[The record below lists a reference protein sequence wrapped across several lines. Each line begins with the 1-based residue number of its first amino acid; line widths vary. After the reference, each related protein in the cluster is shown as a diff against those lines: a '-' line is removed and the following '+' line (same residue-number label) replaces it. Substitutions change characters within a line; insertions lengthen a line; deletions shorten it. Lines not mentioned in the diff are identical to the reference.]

1 MINFYLNGS
10 AETYYNNLPENVKTD
25 YSALK
30 QALENRVQSKDLDYN
45 LISIKQTK
53 RNHQQLELLLILDC
67 MYIWG

>member
-45 LISIKQTK
+45 LISIKQKKKPPTIGIVI
-53 RNHQQLELLLILDC
+53 NIGL
-67 MYIWG
+67 